1 MEKFV
6 PANSFES
13 PRFCGVRTFMRLPH
27 ISDIVG
33 KEVDFAIVGAP
44 FDTGASFRVG
54 TRFAPE
60 HIRGA
65 SVLLRPYNPIQDIN
79 IFDYLSG
86 VDYGDAPVVPGY
98 IEDSYQKIAKTI
110 YGIAKEGTVPIVLG
124 GDHSISLA
132 NLRGVS
138 SQHGELCLIHFDSHA
153 DTWDSY
159 FEKPYTHGT
168 PFRRATEEKII
179 DPHHS
184 IQIGMRGPLYEP
196 GDWQDSERMGFTVL
210 PTHVA
215 KEMSADEIAA
225 TIKKTVGDRKVFLT
239 FDIDFVDPA
248 YAPGTGTPEA
258 GGFSSYETL
267 KILRK
272 LTDLNIVGY
281 DLVEVL
287 PAYDQPAEITS
298 FLAAAIIYEFI
309 TAIAMRKRA
318 KE

>member
-1 MEKFV
+1 MEKFK

-13 PRFCGVRTFMRLPH
+13 PRFCGVRTFMRLPYVP
-27 ISDIVG
+27 DIDG
-33 KEVDFAIVGAP
+33 KGVDFAIVGAP

-60 HIRGA
+60 HIRSA
-65 SVLLRPYNPIQDIN
+65 SVLLRPYNPVQDIN

-86 VDYGDAPVVPGY
+86 VDFGDSPVVPGY
-98 IEDSYQKIAKTI
+98 IEESYQKITDTV
-110 YGIAKEGTVPIVLG
+110 YSIAKAGTVPIILG

-132 NLRGVS
+132 NLRAMHKE
-138 SQHGELCLIHFDSHA
+138 HGKVCLIHFDSHA

-159 FEKPYTHGT
+159 FEKRYTHGT
-168 PFRRATEEKII
+168 PFRRAVEEDII
-179 DPHHS
+179 DPVHS
-184 IQIGMRGPLYEP
+184 IQVGMRGPLYDPE
-196 GDWQDSERMGFTVL
+196 DWEASRKMGFTVV
-210 PTHVA
+210 PTHIA
-215 KEMSADEIAA
+215 KELPVDELVA
-225 TIKKTVGDRKVFLT
+225 TIKRTVGDRKVFFT

-272 LTDLNIVGY
+272 LAGLNVVGY

-287 PAYDQPAEITS
+287 PAYDNQAENTS
-298 FLAAAIIYEFI
+298 FLASVIAYEFI
-309 TAIAMRKRA
+309 TSIALNKRDRS
-318 KE
+318 